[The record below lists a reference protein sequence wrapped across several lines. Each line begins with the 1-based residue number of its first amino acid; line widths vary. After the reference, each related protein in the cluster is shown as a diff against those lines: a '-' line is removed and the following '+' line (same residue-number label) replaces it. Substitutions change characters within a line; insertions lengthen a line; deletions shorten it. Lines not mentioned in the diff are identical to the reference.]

1 MTFNLSMNGS
11 AATATET
18 TDVDPGFGVCGNLDT
33 ELVRFIAQL
42 NAKITELLNGCENL
56 EELEILVN
64 DLKVLLTPLTPDE
77 IYQKTNTGDFS
88 TMLSELQNAE
98 LKAYM
103 ETQDTEEFFFSI
115 ARATSHEQLTRKGSD
130 SEGAVVDVTE
140 IAALGEPYPTYSS
153 PYMLYY
159 EWLNSNGFIKKS

>member
-1 MTFNLSMNGS
+1 MKTLIIAEAGVNHNGDLEL
-11 AATATET
+11 AKKMAVVAKNAGADIVKYQTA
-18 TDVDPGFGVCGNLDT
+18 VP
-33 ELVRFIAQL
+33 ELVISKFAEK
-42 NAKITELLNGCENL
+42 A
-56 EELEILVN
+56 
-64 DLKVLLTPLTPDE
+64 D
-77 IYQKTNTGDFS
+77 YQKTNTGDFS

-159 EWLNSNGFIKKS
+159 EWLNSNGFIKKD